1 MSSMRKVLCFLVIVM
16 VLIALCDGGKRSK
29 SRRSRKKYKEYQ
41 LRETTPPNF
50 VRLVIMRLIYGI
62 ASSFGMEER
71 LSGFLGGIFVPPGAE
86 DDDYGDFGGFGDF
99 DVDGGGLA
107 DIL

>member
-1 MSSMRKVLCFLVIVM
+1 MSTLRRVICFLVIVM
-16 VLIALCDGGKRSK
+16 LLAVLCDGRKSM
-29 SRRSRKKYKEYQ
+29 SRRTRKRYKEYQ

-99 DVDGGGLA
+99 DDDGGGFL